1 MRLFERLCCIYEVY
15 LIQILTQ
22 DYFNDT
28 TEAALTYRDVLR
40 HILYHFYFHS
50 SDHIHCMEFHE
61 LIQLYSHVST
71 ADKSHIY
78 FLLLLYMEYF
88 VPGLEMFY
96 SSTIKVQTHKLG
108 CVVLTFYTNI
118 STLVLQ
124 IKTSIKLIQGL

>member
-1 MRLFERLCCIYEVY
+1 MCLSESLCCIYEVY

-28 TEAALTYRDVLR
+28 TEAALTYCDVLR
-40 HILYHFYFHS
+40 RILYHF
-50 SDHIHCMEFHE
+50 CFHE
-61 LIQLYSHVST
+61 PTKLYSHIST

-78 FLLLLYMEYF
+78 FLILLYMEYF

-96 SSTIKVQTHKLG
+96 SSTIKAQTHRLSLG
-108 CVVLTFYTNI
+108 RVVLTFYTNI

-124 IKTSIKLIQGL
+124 IKTSIKLLQGL